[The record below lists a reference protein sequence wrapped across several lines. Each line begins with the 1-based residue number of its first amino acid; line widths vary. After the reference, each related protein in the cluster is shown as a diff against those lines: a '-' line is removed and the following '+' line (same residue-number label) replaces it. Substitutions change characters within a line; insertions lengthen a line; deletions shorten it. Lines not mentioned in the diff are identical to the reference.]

1 MKKTFP
7 ALLAALAMAAA
18 TAWAQAPDIEAEV
31 TKVDKAAGRVTLR
44 HGAVKKLDM
53 PAMTMAYR
61 VADPKL
67 LEGVSV
73 GDRVRFAADRVGGSY
88 TVTALVKAP

>member
-1 MKKTFP
+1 MKSLV
-7 ALLAALAMAAA
+7 ALLIALAAALPVRSQ
-18 TAWAQAPDIEAEV
+18 TPDAEAEV

-44 HGAVKKLDM
+44 HGAIARLDM

-67 LEGVSV
+67 LDGLAV

-88 TVTALVKAP
+88 TVIALVKAP

>member
-1 MKKTFP
+1 MRSFP
-7 ALLAALAMAAA
+7 ALLVALVVTAMPAR
-18 TAWAQAPDIEAEV
+18 AQPTDAEAEV
-31 TKVDKAAGRVTLR
+31 TRIDKAAGRVTLR
-44 HGAVKKLDM
+44 HGAIARLDM

-67 LEGVSV
+67 LDGVAV

-88 TVTALVKAP
+88 TVTVLVKAP

>member
-7 ALLAALAMAAA
+7 ALLAALAVAAA